1 MWSGAANTG
10 RLSVKGW
17 RVSAVDGAF
26 HGLRHMI
33 ASGRLVAGQKFPPE
47 ADLCDELGVSRG
59 SLREAVR
66 MLSALGVIES
76 RHGSGTYVSQ
86 LRPEEIIGSLAL
98 TVDLLPLSGLLDMYE
113 LRRVLESHA
122 AAQAAARI
130 TAEAEAELLSLIEEM
145 EATSNPDL
153 ASSLDARFHAAI
165 AGAGGNPT
173 LMALLGVFRSRS
185 RAYQVFELPNGPD
198 LKRISDLGH
207 RAIAEAIVGR
217 DPVAASVAAAAHVA
231 QTEAWLRLYQPP
243 ATER

>member
-1 MWSGAANTG
+1 M
-10 RLSVKGW
+10 
-17 RVSAVDGAF
+17 SAVDDAF

-33 ASGRLVAGQKFPPE
+33 ASGRLVASQKFPPE
-47 ADLCDELGVSRG
+47 AELCDELGVSRG

-86 LRPEEIIGSLAL
+86 LRPEDIVGSLTL

-113 LRRVLESHA
+113 LRRVLEAHS

-130 TAEAEAELLSLIEEM
+130 SPEQQQELMGLIAEM
-145 EATSNPDL
+145 EATDDPED
-153 ASSLDARFHAAI
+153 ASALDSRFHGAI
-165 AGAGGNPT
+165 AQIGGNPT

-185 RAYQVFELPNGPD
+185 RSYQVFELPDGPE

-207 RAIAEAIVGR
+207 RAIAQAIVGR
-217 DPVAASVAAAAHVA
+217 DPIAASVAAAAHVA

-243 ATER
+243 ARDR

>member
-1 MWSGAANTG
+1 M
-10 RLSVKGW
+10 
-17 RVSAVDGAF
+17 SAVDDAF

-33 ASGRLVAGQKFPPE
+33 ASGRLVASQKFPPE
-47 ADLCDELGVSRG
+47 AELCDELGVSRG

-86 LRPEEIIGSLAL
+86 LRPEEIVGSLAL

-113 LRRVLESHA
+113 LRRVLEAHA

-130 TAEAEAELLSLIEEM
+130 TEEAKTEILGLIEAM
-145 EATSNPDL
+145 EATADPEL
-153 ASSLDARFHAAI
+153 ASSLDAQFHSAIAAI
-165 AGAGGNPT
+165 GGNPT

-185 RAYQVFELPNGPD
+185 RAYQVFELPDGPE
-198 LKRISDLGH
+198 LKRISDQGH
-207 RAIAEAIVGR
+207 RAIADAIVQR

-231 QTEAWLRLYQPP
+231 QTEVWLRLYQPP
-243 ATER
+243 VSDR